1 MENSSAA
8 MKFFDIL
15 ALLVFWICCSSPL
28 VLLGAFIGMKKKKIK
43 NPGKVNQVPSHIPEK
58 VWYLKTRNVV
68 FIAGILP
75 FA

>member
-8 MKFFDIL
+8 MKFLDIL

-28 VLLGAFIGMKKKKIK
+28 VLLGTFIGMKKKKIE
-43 NPGKVNQVPSHIPEK
+43 NPGKINTVPSHIPEK
-58 VWYLKTRNVV
+58 VWYLKTRSVI

-75 FA
+75 FM

>member
-8 MKFFDIL
+8 MKFTDIL

-43 NPGKVNQVPSHIPEK
+43 NPGKVNQLPSHIPEK
-58 VWYLKTRNVV
+58 VWYLKTKNVV